1 MDAPM
6 TRQKVFHL
14 TAAMDRMFIPYQ
26 HDRSFDVMHKVLEK
40 PNHFIARD
48 GLTIGL
54 NVQLDLALRGR
65 HTQGTDQIQAF
76 VVV

>member
-1 MDAPM
+1 MQEVP
-6 TRQKVFHL
+6 
-14 TAAMDRMFIPYQ
+14 
-26 HDRSFDVMHKVLEK
+26 EK